1 MEVFLIVLVVTA
13 FVSGVGFIFYRLDP
27 DGWKSTGKRVTRFI
41 RAEIE
46 SRGEKKSLTAIELLP
61 EEDAQAA
68 WEAEFKL
75 QPKKDDILTMSD
87 EELISRYGGVMPSQ
101 MLAQAN
107 KMMAQKKALYN
118 PVPKDKIPSAIPTP
132 KPPKL
137 KHEIVKTDYY
147 KTHLGPWPQ
156 WHCKC
161 GEKGHTAV
169 IYTGMKAAQ
178 EDARRVAA
186 DHVKTMNEAEEARR
200 KSSGKF
206 AF

>member
-1 MEVFLIVLVVTA
+1 MEVFLIILVVTA

-61 EEDAQAA
+61 EEDAREA
-68 WEAEFKL
+68 WESEFKGK
-75 QPKKDDILTMSD
+75 PKEVTNPMTYD
-87 EELISRYGGVMPSQ
+87 ELVKRYGGSVPSNMVFQ
-101 MLAQAN
+101 ASKLLAQKN
-107 KMMAQKKALYN
+107 ALYN
-118 PVPKDKIPSAIPTP
+118 PVPKDKIPSTIKV

-161 GEKGHTAV
+161 GIKQHTPV
-169 IYTGMKAAQ
+169 GYTGMEDAQ
-178 EDARRVAA
+178 EDARREAA

-200 KSSGKF
+200 QSNGKF